1 MIDVEREQGLSPADL
16 PTAEPMANTTTLEM
30 GDARVG
36 STLPDSTSR
45 DQEPRHETSN
55 LELGCGII
63 ALVAWTFV
71 FAIGVV
77 FPSTP
82 IRNALTS
89 MGVIDS
95 KGMILAYLCAFL
107 VTYTVSN
114 VAILCCI
121 SAWLGELGRR
131 TRISGA
137 ANGVAYRRG
146 DYMAAVMRGF
156 LGYLAVL
163 TGYVIIGSGVN
174 AFVTPSPEQFVR
186 LAAIVSLVGFLLGYN
201 PEVFNRFASSVTDR
215 IITERKAD
223 GSVTRRIE
231 STTGVRA
238 TVQTGPSPTPVSP
251 EPAHDVSSGA
261 ARAHGGGNGTVPSL
275 DQITRDDP

>member
-1 MIDVEREQGLSPADL
+1 MIDVALDQGPSPAVS
-16 PTAEPMANTTTLEM
+16 PTAEPTVNTTTLEA
-30 GDARVG
+30 GAARAG
-36 STLPDSTSR
+36 STHLDSNAT
-45 DQEPRHETSN
+45 DQEPRHEASD
-55 LELGCGII
+55 LELAFGII
-63 ALVAWTFV
+63 ALLAWTFV
-71 FAIGVV
+71 FAVGVV

-82 IRNALTS
+82 IRDALTG

-95 KGMILAYLCAFL
+95 RGMILAYLSAFL
-107 VTYTVSN
+107 LTYTVSN

-137 ANGVAYRRG
+137 DNGVPYRRG

-186 LAAIVSLVGFLLGYN
+186 LAAIVSLAGFLIGYN

-238 TVQTGPSPTPVSP
+238 TVQTGPASSLDSP
-251 EPAHDVSSGA
+251 EHADEPLNSTPGTNG
-261 ARAHGGGNGTVPSL
+261 REHGNVPNP
-275 DQITRDDP
+275 DRG